1 MTVLIAGGGIGGLT
15 LALSLHQIGIP
26 AKVFESV
33 PVLKPLGV
41 GINVL
46 PHAVRELIELGLL
59 DQLNASGVRT
69 KELAF
74 FSKHGKP
81 IWSEPRGLEAGY
93 KWPQFSI
100 HRGTLQQILLDAATE
115 RLGADNILTS
125 HHLADWSE
133 TSDSIRADFI
143 DKATG
148 KPAGSYDGRLL
159 IAADGIHSA
168 IREKLYPQEGPPI
181 WNGRILWRG
190 ITTSDAFLSGRTMI
204 MAGHEI
210 LKFVCYPISKEPDA
224 GGKFQINWVAERHMP
239 PTYQWRREDYNRA
252 ANLEEFLPWFADW
265 KFDWLDVPGLIRNCP
280 HAYEYPLVDRD
291 PVDRWTFGNVTLMGD
306 AAHPMY
312 PIGSNGA
319 SQAILDARTITRE
332 ILAHGPTR
340 TALAAYEAERRPAT
354 TELVK
359 LNRRNGPEQVMQMVE
374 ERAPDGF
381 KVVTD
386 VLSQRELEDI
396 AANYKRV
403 AGFQVDGLNA
413 KPPIV
418 QARNPS
424 SRASSAES
432 AALILLIPPPCGEG
446 GTLRAKRTT
455 CRVGDNFNA
464 AVYNPHPGLRFRT
477 MLRIARARPTLPAG
491 EREQLLQ
498 PMCDH
503 LAHDI
508 RQRFVMQGRD
518 RHPAHAFWRAG
529 ALRNGRGINHKLER
543 EMREDVVDHAE
554 LAMPARNGFQQR
566 RLRQCDLVVLTRK
579 PIRRRHLGHAAEQ
592 AFLGSGANQQLAAAR
607 YYERRAAP
615 QRASLLRRLARKGFL
630 IAAR

>member
-15 LALSLHQIGIP
+15 LALSLHQIGVP
-26 AKVFESV
+26 CRVFESV
-33 PVLKPLGV
+33 AELKPLGV

-46 PHAVRELIELGLL
+46 PHAVRELIELGLH
-59 DQLNASGVRT
+59 DQLDASGVRT

-100 HRGTLQQILLDAATE
+100 HRGVLQQILLDAATA
-115 RLGADNILTS
+115 RLSADNILTS
-125 HHLADWSE
+125 HHLSGWTE
-133 TSDSIRADFI
+133 TPNGVRADFI
-143 DKATG
+143 DRATG
-148 KPAGSYDGRLL
+148 KPTGSYAGTLL

-190 ITTSDAFLSGRTMI
+190 ITTSDAFLTGRTMI

-210 LKFVCYPISKEPDA
+210 LKFVCYPISKAPDA
-224 GGKFQINWVAERHMP
+224 SGKFQINWVAERHMP
-239 PTYQWRREDYNRA
+239 PTYQWRREDYNRTA
-252 ANLEEFLPWFADW
+252 RLEEFLPWFENWA
-265 KFDWLDVPGLIRNCP
+265 FDWLDVPGLIRNCP

-291 PVDRWTFGNVTLMGD
+291 PVDRWTFGRVTLMGD

-332 ILAHGPTR
+332 ILAHGET
-340 TALAAYEAERRPAT
+340 TAALEAYEAERRPAT

-359 LNRRNGPEQVMQMVE
+359 LNRRNGPEQVMQLVE

-386 VLSQRELEDI
+386 VLSLKELEDI

-403 AGFQVDGLNA
+403 AGFQVEGLNA

-418 QARNPS
+418 Q
-424 SRASSAES
+424 
-432 AALILLIPPPCGEG
+432 
-446 GTLRAKRTT
+446 LRA
-455 CRVGDNFNA
+455 
-464 AVYNPHPGLRFRT
+464 
-477 MLRIARARPTLPAG
+477 
-491 EREQLLQ
+491 
-498 PMCDH
+498 
-503 LAHDI
+503 
-508 RQRFVMQGRD
+508 
-518 RHPAHAFWRAG
+518 
-529 ALRNGRGINHKLER
+529 
-543 EMREDVVDHAE
+543 
-554 LAMPARNGFQQR
+554 
-566 RLRQCDLVVLTRK
+566 
-579 PIRRRHLGHAAEQ
+579 
-592 AFLGSGANQQLAAAR
+592 
-607 YYERRAAP
+607 
-615 QRASLLRRLARKGFL
+615 
-630 IAAR
+630 